1 MFKKRIRLNTSK
13 LSVVL
18 YGTLIGFLTGIVV
31 SVFRWTIEKL
41 LQFVQTLYLDISHGN
56 IALIFLVITANLIC
70 FLIVSWMLN
79 KEPNISGSG
88 IPQVEGLLLGE
99 LKINWWSTLWRKF
112 ISGILAIGSGLM
124 LGREGPSIQL
134 GASIGQGVASYK
146 RLSHNQSKGLIA
158 SGAAAGLSAAFNAPL
173 AGVMFVLEEVYHSI
187 SPFVWVGA
195 LTGASVSDFVSTVL
209 FGQTPVLS
217 IGHLSVFPVQLYGL
231 LLVFGIILGL
241 FGFLYQ
247 KFLLFSL
254 NCYSKIRFP
263 KYLYGIVP
271 FILVIPIGILW
282 PNLLGGGNNLILSLK
297 ETPMTMKMI
306 IVILLVRFVFSMISY
321 GSGLPGGIFLPI
333 LTLGALSG
341 VLMAHI
347 FVYLHLMSANYA
359 LNFIVIGMAG
369 YFACIGK
376 APFTAIIL
384 IFEMVGSVTHI
395 LPLALVSL
403 VAYLVVDLLNGA
415 PIYESLLERLLKRKP
430 AHLAMSSMI
439 TMEVTVLAGGML
451 EDQQIRDLQ
460 LESNSLITLVRRSEN
475 VLIPNGDLVLRA
487 GDIIYIRMNQKDAK
501 ITRNQLSL
509 NN

>member
-1 MFKKRIRLNTSK
+1 
-13 LSVVL
+13 
-18 YGTLIGFLTGIVV
+18 
-31 SVFRWTIEKL
+31 
-41 LQFVQTLYLDISHGN
+41 
-56 IALIFLVITANLIC
+56 
-70 FLIVSWMLN
+70 
-79 KEPNISGSG
+79 GSG

-347 FVYLHLMSANYA
+347 FVYLHLMSANY
-359 LNFIVIGMAG
+359 
-369 YFACIGK
+369 
-376 APFTAIIL
+376 
-384 IFEMVGSVTHI
+384 
-395 LPLALVSL
+395 
-403 VAYLVVDLLNGA
+403 
-415 PIYESLLERLLKRKP
+415 
-430 AHLAMSSMI
+430 
-439 TMEVTVLAGGML
+439 
-451 EDQQIRDLQ
+451 
-460 LESNSLITLVRRSEN
+460 
-475 VLIPNGDLVLRA
+475 
-487 GDIIYIRMNQKDAK
+487 
-501 ITRNQLSL
+501 
-509 NN
+509 